1 MEIAEQINRRYA
13 SRPNVA
19 QNLRGIL
26 RFVNRCFDPMT
37 AQPLGHRP
45 DEQRPVQMLAD
56 RLEQLPQ
63 AFFLVRFNMENGMAA
78 THGNFARNFAQN
90 FGCAGTYAINF

>member
-13 SRPNVA
+13 SRPKVA
-19 QNLRGIL
+19 QILRGIL

-45 DEQRPVQMLAD
+45 DEQRPDQMLAY

-63 AFFLVRFNMENGMAA
+63 AFFLVRINMENGMAGTPRNLA
-78 THGNFARNFAQN
+78 QNFARNF
-90 FGCAGTYAINF
+90 GCTGTYAINF

>member
-26 RFVNRCFDPMT
+26 HFVNRCFDPMT
-37 AQPLGHRP
+37 AQPVGHRP

-63 AFFLVRFNMENGMAA
+63 AFFLVRFNMENGMAG
-78 THGNFARNFAQN
+78 TPGNFAQNFARN